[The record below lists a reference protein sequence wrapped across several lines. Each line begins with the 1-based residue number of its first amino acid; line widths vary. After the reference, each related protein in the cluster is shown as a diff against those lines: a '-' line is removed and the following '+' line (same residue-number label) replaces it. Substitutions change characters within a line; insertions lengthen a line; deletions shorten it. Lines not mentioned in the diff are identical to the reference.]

1 MHFCLLF
8 CLFLNYF
15 SLKRLIQPYID
26 FSVVGMELP
35 FNQELISLCWLKH
48 PFILETSAKWTETW
62 DGLINCKISGTIYQ
76 LNSLLF
82 CNEKTLS
89 LIGQTCL
96 ILMLFSH
103 FFCDGKYSVV
113 IFGQDDSFRQEIQ
126 PRGLAL

>member
-26 FSVVGMELP
+26 FFVVGMELP

-48 PFILETSAKWTETW
+48 PFILETSAKWTESW

-82 CNEKTLS
+82 YNEKTLS
-89 LIGQTCL
+89 LIGQTAL

-103 FFCDGKYSVV
+103 FFVRVNTVLLSLDRMTAPGRRYN
-113 IFGQDDSFRQEIQ
+113 
-126 PRGLAL
+126 PRD